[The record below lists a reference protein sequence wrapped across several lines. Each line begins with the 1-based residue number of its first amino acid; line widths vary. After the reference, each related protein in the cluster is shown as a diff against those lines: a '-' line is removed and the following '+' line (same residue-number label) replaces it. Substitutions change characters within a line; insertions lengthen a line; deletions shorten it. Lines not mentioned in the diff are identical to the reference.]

1 MDINLNRTAVTF
13 LLALVF
19 ADASSAQTQ
28 NITALFSPSSITDG
42 QTSDLTLTYRATD
55 NALLSG
61 IGLRVHFNSSQL
73 SVEEPSH
80 LLPPGMQAHQLKD
93 DRADYDNDSSTDK
106 YYLMAWADLSIDGW
120 PLETSFP
127 ASLAVL
133 PFTALDGFDGSSIN
147 FTSSALAYGYNLI
160 AESVS
165 ITRALFVD
173 TDLDGLPDDYETDN
187 GFNPT
192 DPSDA
197 DGDWDGDGM
206 SNLDEFLAG
215 SDPTRDEQPPQL
227 FIPDDLTVAA
237 TGHLTAVNFGDAEA
251 LDDTDGVLIPKHN
264 REGPLES
271 GRHEI
276 LWSVTDLAGNSS
288 SQVQIVNIL
297 PIASLTPSTIVPE
310 GSSQDVT
317 VILSGAAPEYPV
329 TVPLM
334 IEGTVTSDDF
344 NLSSYMVTIEEG
356 ILGTVALAITLDAEI
371 ESEEQLIIRL
381 GEPVNAVLGVVATRT
396 LTIVEEN
403 IVPELDLVV
412 TQDGRQGRL
421 VVADGGLIRVNATY
435 SDPNPSDSHNFE
447 WLADTL
453 DIVGVTAEGTTLT
466 LDPSA
471 LLYEMT
477 FIAAT
482 VSDNGNP
489 ILAAT
494 GSTLIRLLD
503 SAPDLGDATDTDGDG
518 IADADEGFGDTDGDG
533 IPDYQDN
540 LDQSHQVPADSD
552 RQLLAESSVGN
563 KIALGDFVFA
573 LGNNSIF
580 LSQEQLNTLISQR
593 DEQYE
598 YPSGLFD
605 FKLSGSQVGASY
617 HLVLPLTSGIPEGAI
632 VRTFLG
638 DNIGWQD
645 FTLDASNAIS
655 SAIAVDGAC
664 PAPGGDIYKDGLV
677 LGANCLQLYIQDG
690 GSNDADGL
698 VDGTVTNVSG
708 VAVQITAEPVVPPQ
722 PQPQPIEDT
731 FRSGGGC
738 TVATGSSQDSSL
750 MLLVAL
756 GLLRLVRGRLKR
768 VLN

>member
-1 MDINLNRTAVTF
+1 MSKS
-13 LLALVF
+13 LV
-19 ADASSAQTQ
+19 
-28 NITALFSPSSITDG
+28 IYYL
-42 QTSDLTLTYRATD
+42 
-55 NALLSG
+55 
-61 IGLRVHFNSSQL
+61 
-73 SVEEPSH
+73 
-80 LLPPGMQAHQLKD
+80 PGMQAHQVKD

-147 FTSSALAYGYNLI
+147 FTSSALAYGYSLI

-197 DGDWDGDGM
+197 DGDWDGDGI

-215 SDPTRDEQPPQL
+215 SDPTRDEQAPQL

-264 REGPLES
+264 SEGPLES

-288 SQVQIVNIL
+288 SQVQVVNIL
-297 PIASLTPSTIVPE
+297 PIVSLTPSTIVLE
-310 GSSQDVT
+310 VSSQDVT

-344 NLSSYMVTIEEG
+344 NLSSYMVTIEEV
-356 ILGTVALAITLDAEI
+356 ILGTVVLTIALDAEV
-371 ESEEQLIIRL
+371 ESEEQLVISL
-381 GEPVNAVLGVVATRT
+381 GEPVNAVLGVVSTRT

-421 VVADGGLIRVNATY
+421 VTADGGLIRVNAIYT
-435 SDPNPSDSHNFE
+435 DPNPSDSHNFE

-453 DIVGVTAEGTTLT
+453 DIVGASADGATLT
-466 LDPSA
+466 LDPGA
-471 LLYEMT
+471 LLHEMT
-477 FIAAT
+477 FIVAT

-489 ILAAT
+489 ILTAT

-503 SAPDLGDATDTDGDG
+503 SAPDLDDATDTDGDG
-518 IADADEGFGDTDGDG
+518 IADADEGFGDSDGDG

-540 LDQSHQVPADSD
+540 LDQSH
-552 RQLLAESSVGN
+552 LAPVAPGLQAIAEGLAGS
-563 KIALGDFVFA
+563 KITLGDCVFA
-573 LGNNSIF
+573 LGNNSIWM
-580 LSQEQLNTLISQR
+580 SQSQFQELNCQR
-593 DEQYE
+593 DAGYK
-598 YPSGLFD
+598 YSLGLFD
-605 FKLSGSQVGASY
+605 FKVSGAQAGDSY
-617 HLVLPLTSGIPEGAI
+617 NIVLPLISDVPDGSV

-638 DNIGWQD
+638 ESIGWQD
-645 FTLDASNAIS
+645 FTLDAANAIS
-655 SAIAVDGAC
+655 SAQAVAGAC
-664 PAPGGDIYKDGLV
+664 PAPGSGLYVDGLA
-677 LGANCLQLYIQDG
+677 LAANCLQLSIEDG
-690 GSNDADGL
+690 GPNDSDGQI
-698 VDGTVTNVSG
+698 DGTLANFSG
-708 VAVQITAEPVVPPQ
+708 VALRTPPEPVAPAPQ
-722 PQPQPIEDT
+722 PGRAYQ
-731 FRSGGGC
+731 SGGGC
-738 TVATGSSQDSSL
+738 TVATGSSQDGSL
-750 MLLVAL
+750 MLLIAL
-756 GLLRLVRGRLKR
+756 GLLRLVRGRLKPG
-768 VLN
+768 